1 MKNIPASGISPIA
14 SAQAPRKEGQA
25 MMNDP
30 SRIPAEQEN
39 KATENILK
47 KIWKRLTHQWAWK
60 ITCLALA
67 ICLWGGLI
75 SQDATLPREKVFENV
90 KINISG
96 TTTMKNNGF
105 IVVEGL
111 DELEPIQI
119 KVSVPQKYYN
129 SVTASYYNTRLDLS
143 QIKDVGQQTLKIIT
157 SSTASVYGTVTE
169 TSVTEIPVVVEHYVS
184 RSRIP
189 VEVRAIGEAPEG
201 YMAIIAEYDPLR
213 VDIAGPASV
222 VEQVSVCVVEYD
234 FSTLPAAY
242 TQKKASCSFHFE
254 SADGKR
260 LDSDDLTVTYQSTA
274 LQNINLALEV
284 YPWIDVPVY
293 TENLV
298 SGEPAQGYE
307 ITGITVKPEY
317 VTLAGAD
324 ISRYL
329 NGESIHPYSNVNV
342 AGKKQNV
349 ISTLTLRVPTSLHYA
364 SDTMVT
370 VIVTIEPIRSGFSP
384 VDDAQ

>member
-1 MKNIPASGISPIA
+1 
-14 SAQAPRKEGQA
+14 

-39 KATENILK
+39 KATENTLK

-75 SQDATLPREKVFENV
+75 SQDATLPREKIFENV

-96 TTTMKNNGF
+96 ATTMKNNGF

-111 DELEPIQI
+111 DELDPIQI

-260 LDSDDLTVTYQSTA
+260 LDSDNLTVTYQATA

-284 YPWIDVPVY
+284 YPRIDVPVY

-370 VIVTIEPIRSGFSP
+370 VIVTIEPISSGFSP